1 MSDSDDDGPRREWR
15 NEGRATAAVLSTRD
29 EPFRPAAVNSS
40 ISSSSS
46 SSSRIDV
53 DRNRDRHWERH
64 TRRSDRDRDREDR
77 PRYVA
82 FLRPATQHHAQ
93 LAAACA
99 SSFYTLSH
107 IPSLSIYLGNYATNQ
122 PLLVHKP
129 FLDVQRTSVSDTT
142 RNRQG
147 RPLLFTLVNKKCGTL
162 NYVLTSLIL
171 YLSLPF
177 PLHVFL
183 FYRRDGRN
191 PDRDQ
196 GRDRRDGGSD
206 RAKDKGAD
214 RDRRDGRDRDGNRER
229 DRGGDERDKVRDRRG
244 AGSSSSD
251 R

>member
-64 TRRSDRDRDREDR
+64 TRRPDRDRDREDR

-107 IPSLSIYLGNYATNQ
+107 IPSDLFGNYATNQ
-122 PLLVHKP
+122 PLLTISGRATY
-129 FLDVQRTSVSDTT
+129 FRQRY
-142 RNRQG
+142 
-147 RPLLFTLVNKKCGTL
+147 NKKSTRTATAIYTGQHKMRHFELRT
-162 NYVLTSLIL
+162 YVTYFIFIS
-171 YLSLPF
+171 SF
-177 PLHVFL
+177 
-183 FYRRDGRN
+183 
-191 PDRDQ
+191 
-196 GRDRRDGGSD
+196 
-206 RAKDKGAD
+206 
-214 RDRRDGRDRDGNRER
+214 
-229 DRGGDERDKVRDRRG
+229 
-244 AGSSSSD
+244 SSS
-251 R
+251 RLFIL